1 MNDTK
6 VKVSD
11 EHLFSS
17 SMSPGYKE
25 TNYCKKKKKKNAF
38 KAVASFK
45 GSTQAEG
52 TLHAILSKRIA
63 NE

>member
-6 VKVSD
+6 VKVRD

-25 TNYCKKKKKKNAF
+25 TNYCKKKKKKMLLKQWPVL
-38 KAVASFK
+38 KAPLRQKELCMQFLVK
-45 GSTQAEG
+45 E
-52 TLHAILSKRIA
+52 
-63 NE
+63 

>member
-6 VKVSD
+6 VKVRD

-25 TNYCKKKKKKNAF
+25 TNYCKKKKNAF
-38 KAVASFK
+38 KAMASFK

-52 TLHAILSKRIA
+52 TLHAILRKRIA